1 MTTKSKFLILVFSFM
16 KITIPNFP
24 EILAIPS
31 EMKYED
37 GLVGY
42 ALYAL
47 HRKKA

>member
-1 MTTKSKFLILVFSFM
+1 MTTKSKFLVLVFYFK

-42 ALYAL
+42 AHYAL
-47 HRKKA
+47 REKTA